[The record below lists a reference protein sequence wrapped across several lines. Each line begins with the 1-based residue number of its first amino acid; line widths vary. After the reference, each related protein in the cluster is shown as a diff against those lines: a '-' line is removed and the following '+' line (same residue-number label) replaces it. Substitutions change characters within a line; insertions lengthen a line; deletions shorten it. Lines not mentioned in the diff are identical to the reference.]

1 MNNKTTNNGVKP
13 RNKILWLI
21 MSIFLLTGLAS
32 FGWFWG
38 AGKLETYIT
47 GKIENISARGQT
59 VTCNNLE
66 VKGYPF
72 RIGVHC
78 SNTSI
83 DSNQQRLGI
92 TAGALHTTAQIY
104 SPGRMISELEGPMRI
119 SNKSNQLEA
128 NWTNLRAS
136 SSIDL
141 SSLTKGSI
149 EATDLD
155 VRLNLPNNP
164 DIGTLTA
171 QNAQVHLR
179 QNANDLD
186 FAASGAALMFTNSK
200 GDITVPMA
208 GINLITTI
216 LDQAS
221 VLDHVG
227 TRHQF
232 DIKGSEIVLHE
243 LKIEPIFGSHLTLS
257 GPLSVSRQ
265 GLISGK
271 LAAQVK
277 NIRGF
282 ETYVKN
288 LRPEI
293 AANIS
298 TAISILS
305 SLNPS
310 NADGDITINLTIK
323 NGRVQAGFI
332 PLGIIPAI

>member
-1 MNNKTTNNGVKP
+1 VNNKTTNNGVKP

-21 MSIFLLTGLAS
+21 MSIFIITGLAS

-38 AGKLETYIT
+38 AGKLETFIT

-83 DSNQQRLGI
+83 DGNQQRLGI
-92 TAGALHTTAQIY
+92 TAGALRTTAQIY
-104 SPGRMISELEGPMRI
+104 SPGHIISELEGPMRI
-119 SNKSNQLEA
+119 SNRSNQLEA

-149 EATDLD
+149 EATDLNVTLD
-155 VRLNLPNNP
+155 LPNNP
-164 DIGTLTA
+164 EIGTLTA

-186 FAASGAALMFTNSK
+186 FAASGATLLFTNTK
-200 GDITVPMA
+200 GDVTVPMA

-227 TRHQF
+227 TREQF
-232 DIKGSEIVLHE
+232 NIKGSQIVLQE
-243 LKIEPIFGSHLTLS
+243 LKIEPSLGSHLTLS
-257 GPLSVSRQ
+257 GPLSVSTQ
-265 GLISGK
+265 GLISGQ
-271 LAAQVK
+271 LAAKIK
-277 NIRGF
+277 NIKGF
-282 ETYVKN
+282 EGFIQN
-288 LRPEI
+288 LRPEL

-298 TAISILS
+298 TAISILG
-305 SLNPS
+305 SLNSS
-310 NADGDITINLTIK
+310 NADSDITINLTIK

-332 PLGIIPAI
+332 PLGMIPAI